1 MLRVLALLI
10 IFSCLQGCIV
20 IDNPYNKLPPG
31 KWRGVLKLDKIV
43 SGSEP
48 ADEADILAGR
58 LSFEPIT
65 QGELPF
71 QFEVVYT
78 DSNHFHL
85 LFFNGSDTIIADDI
99 SYGLDRRIAKD
110 TFTIYFPYYNTALKG
125 IYEENVMEG
134 EWIVGDKEDYRI
146 PFVAYYGKD
155 YRFTDMKKTPTT
167 DLSGQWKVIMTQE
180 NGQADTLLGEF
191 SQQDNKATGT
201 LIAETGD
208 YRFLDGTVQGDKLYL
223 SAFDGATAYLLEAR
237 ADTAGTL
244 RGIFRSGRHFRA
256 TWEAV
261 RLNDAT
267 LLRDAYAITSAQRED
282 FPFSFDGLDG
292 KSLSHQDPALR
303 GKVTL
308 IQIFGS
314 WCHNCYDET
323 KWLKTLHARYHSRGL
338 EIVGIAFERS
348 RDTLA
353 AMDRLR
359 SYRDKLEIPYPLLL
373 GGLTTDKQEVADKLP
388 GLGGFHAYPTLVL
401 IDRRGKVAG
410 IHTGFTGP
418 ATSMYKSFTEE
429 FDQKIQTLLAE

>member
-10 IFSCLQGCIV
+10 TVSWLQGCIV
-20 IDNPYNKLPPG
+20 IDNPYSKLPPG

-48 ADEADILAGR
+48 ANEEDILARR

-78 DSNHFHL
+78 DSNHFQL
-85 LFFNGSDTIIADDI
+85 LFFNGSDTIMTDDI

-110 TFTIYFPYYNTALKG
+110 TFTIHFPYYNTALKG
-125 IYEENVMEG
+125 VYEENVIEG
-134 EWIVGDKEDYRI
+134 EWIVGDKEDYSI

-155 YRFTDMKKTPTT
+155 YRFTDMKKTPAD

-180 NGQADTLLGEF
+180 SGQADTLLGEF
-191 SQQDNKATGT
+191 SQQGNSATGT

-237 ADTAGTL
+237 VDGDGTL
-244 RGIFRSGRHFRA
+244 KGIFRSGKHFRS

-261 RLNDAT
+261 RLGDTA
-267 LLRDAYAITSAQRED
+267 LLRDAYSITSPQRED
-282 FPFSFDGLDG
+282 FPFLFTGPDG
-292 KSLSHQDPALR
+292 KSLSHQDPALQ
-303 GKVTL
+303 GKVRL
-308 IQIFGS
+308 IQIFGT

-323 KWLKTLHARYHSRGL
+323 KWLKTLYSKYHSRGL
-338 EIVGIAFERS
+338 EVVGIAFERS
-348 RDTLA
+348 RDTIS
-353 AMDRLR
+353 AMDRLG
-359 SYRDKLEIPYPLLL
+359 SYREKLEIPYPLLL
-373 GGLTTDKQEVADKLP
+373 GGLTTDKREVAARLP
-388 GLGGFHAYPTLVL
+388 GLESFHAYPTLVL
-401 IDRRGKVAG
+401 IDRQGKVIG

-429 FDQKIQTLLAE
+429 FDQKLQTLLAQ